1 MALKSLCSTKLEN
14 PDEMNNFL
22 DRYQVSK
29 INQDQIKDINHPIFP
44 KEILAIIN
52 SLPTK

>member
-1 MALKSLCSTKLEN
+1 MSLKSLHSTKLEN

-29 INQDQIKDINHPIFP
+29 LNQDQINDINRPISP
-44 KEILAIIN
+44 KEI
-52 SLPTK
+52 